1 MKGADMSRPRK
12 VRRFEPR
19 YGVSQAAVEI
29 ESTAL
34 QREIEDH
41 AVLSHAD
48 IQSEVSERY
57 QHCKNAWEHFQ
68 HLLRGVPQRERN
80 ILQLSLIHISEPT
93 RQAEI
98 SYAVFCLKKK
108 K

>member
-1 MKGADMSRPRK
+1 MKGADMSRPKK

-34 QREIEDH
+34 QQEIEDH
-41 AVLSHAD
+41 AVLSHSD
-48 IQSEVSERY
+48 IQSKVSEQY

-68 HLLRGVPQRERN
+68 HLLGGVPQRERN
-80 ILQLSLIHISEPT
+80 ILQCLLHHDFHHILELYIT
-93 RQAEI
+93 
-98 SYAVFCLKKK
+98 CTK
-108 K
+108 